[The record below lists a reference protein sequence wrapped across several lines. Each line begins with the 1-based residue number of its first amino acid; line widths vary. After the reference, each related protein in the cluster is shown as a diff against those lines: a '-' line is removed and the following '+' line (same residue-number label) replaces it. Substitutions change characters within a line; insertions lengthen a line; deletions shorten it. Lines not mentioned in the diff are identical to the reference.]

1 MSKKPTVLGWVCVG
15 PNLCALGG
23 LWTSGQMT
31 IYAATLGSGGLEQGQ
46 GRLEGRSGIGF
57 PLGFG

>member
-1 MSKKPTVLGWVCVG
+1 VLGWVHVG